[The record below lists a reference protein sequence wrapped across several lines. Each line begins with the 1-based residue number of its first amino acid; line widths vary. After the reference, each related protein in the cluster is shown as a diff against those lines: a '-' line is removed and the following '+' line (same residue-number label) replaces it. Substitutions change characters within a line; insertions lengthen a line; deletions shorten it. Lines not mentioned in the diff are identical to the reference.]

1 MDRKFLSRVL
11 KAAPG
16 AAAPPKSIRSAQ
28 GHGPSRTYP
37 AAACKTASRAPLPD
51 PTAAAQDKL
60 DAERA
65 ALAAERT
72 RLEQAGRLL
81 QTCASALTSSRAE
94 FFQHDEERLV
104 DLVLKIA
111 TLVIQDEVAQ
121 RPELIASQVQA
132 ALTRVKED
140 GVITVRVHPQ
150 SLGPL
155 REAAPRLVASLASES
170 RLHVEPDAS
179 IALGGCLVETP
190 QCIVDARLAGQ
201 MAVIGDALR
210 RELSEDR

>member
-1 MDRKFLSRVL
+1 MDKKFLSRVL

-28 GHGPSRTYP
+28 GHGQSRTYP
-37 AAACKTASRAPLPD
+37 AAAGKAASRPPGPD
-51 PTAAAQDKL
+51 PTAAAADRL

-65 ALAAERT
+65 ALAAERV

-81 QTCASALTSSRAE
+81 QTCAAALTSARAE
-94 FFQHDEERLV
+94 FFQHHEDGLV
-104 DLVLKIA
+104 DLILTIA
-111 TLVIQDEVAQ
+111 TRVIQDEVTQ

-132 ALTRVKED
+132 ALMRVKED

-150 SLGPL
+150 ALGAL

-170 RLHVEPDAS
+170 RLHVESDAS
-179 IALGGCLVETP
+179 IAPGGCLVETP
-190 QCIVDARLAGQ
+190 QRIVDARLAGQ
-201 MAVIGDALR
+201 MTVIGDALR
-210 RELSEDR
+210 RELSEGR